1 MLTNRQRNVPTRSKR
16 SLTKAARARLPHPS
30 APAAAPPQPQQE
42 TAIPRPPHR
51 REMPNVYANSLPE
64 GYVSLAEAGQR
75 YGMTANAIR
84 IMARR
89 QQVRAVVIR
98 TRIFVYL
105 PDLDQVFTPRPYLPT
120 ANAA

>member
-1 MLTNRQRNVPTRSKR
+1 
-16 SLTKAARARLPHPS
+16 
-30 APAAAPPQPQQE
+30 
-42 TAIPRPPHR
+42 
-51 REMPNVYANSLPE
+51 VYPNSLPE

-98 TRIFVYL
+98 TRIFVYV
-105 PDLDQVFTPRPYLPT
+105 PDLEQVFTPRSYPPQPV
-120 ANAA
+120 AA

>member
-1 MLTNRQRNVPTRSKR
+1 
-16 SLTKAARARLPHPS
+16 
-30 APAAAPPQPQQE
+30 
-42 TAIPRPPHR
+42 
-51 REMPNVYANSLPE
+51 MPNVYPNSLPE

-75 YGMTANAIR
+75 YDMTANAIR

-105 PDLDQVFTPRPYLPT
+105 PDLEQVFTPRPYLPT